1 MTDVFTL
8 GEVLGVVSA
17 ERIRHDSTVRLDVE
31 GAEMTVAIGLAR
43 LGHSVT
49 FLGRVSDD
57 EIGVRTLTVLR
68 GEGIDVGNIRMDET
82 ASSGIVLRQRRIGRV
97 AHAVHYRQGSAGS
110 RLSTGDVPAEGI
122 QSARIL
128 HVTGITPALSGFT
141 WSAVHHAVKLAKDAG
156 VTISVDVNHRA
167 YLWESAEEAR
177 EGLTELAASA
187 DILFANQDELSLVE
201 SALGALRE
209 LVVTR
214 GSKGASATVDGFRY
228 DTQAAPVTVVDPT
241 EVGGAFVAGY
251 LSAHLDNLHP
261 SDRLK
266 RGIALA
272 AFSVASPSTWQGLPT
287 RGELPP

>member
-1 MTDVFTL
+1 MSDVFTL
-8 GEVLGVVSA
+8 GEVLGVISA
-17 ERIRHDSTVRLDVE
+17 ERLRHDMTARLDLE
-31 GAEMTVAIGLAR
+31 GAELTVAVGLAR
-43 LGHSVT
+43 LGHSVG

-68 GEGIDVGNIRMDET
+68 GEGIDTSHMRVDET

-97 AHAVHYRQGSAGS
+97 AHAVNYRDGSAGS
-110 RLSTGDVPAEGI
+110 RLSTGDVPAEAI

-156 VTISVDVNHRA
+156 ILVSVDVNHRP
-167 YLWESAEEAR
+167 YLWESVEEAR

-187 DILFANQDELSLVE
+187 DVLFTNQDELGLVE
-201 SALGALRE
+201 TAIGSLRE

-228 DTQAAPVTVVDPT
+228 DTQAAPVTVVDST

-251 LSAHLDNLHP
+251 LSALLDDSHP

-266 RGIALA
+266 RGIAVA
-272 AFSVASPSTWQGLPT
+272 AFAVASASTWQGLPN
-287 RGELPP
+287 RDELPP

>member
-1 MTDVFTL
+1 MSDVFTL
-8 GEVLGVVSA
+8 GEVLGVISA
-17 ERIRHDSTVRLDVE
+17 ERLRHDMTARLDLE
-31 GAEMTVAIGLAR
+31 GAELTVAVGLAR
-43 LGHSVT
+43 LGHSVG

-68 GEGIDVGNIRMDET
+68 GEGIDTGHMRVDET

-97 AHAVHYRQGSAGS
+97 AHAVNYRDGSAGS
-110 RLSTGDVPAEGI
+110 RLSTGDVPAEAI

-156 VTISVDVNHRA
+156 VLVSVDVNHRA
-167 YLWESAEEAR
+167 YLWESVEEAR

-187 DILFANQDELSLVE
+187 DVLFSNQDELGLVE
-201 SALGALRE
+201 TAIGSLRE

-228 DTQAAPVTVVDPT
+228 DTQAAPVTVVDST

-251 LSAHLDNLHP
+251 LSALLDDSHP

-266 RGIALA
+266 RGIAVA
-272 AFSVASPSTWQGLPT
+272 AFAVASASTWQGLPN
-287 RGELPP
+287 RDELPP